1 MGRKVSFRCSVM
13 QHRRL
18 LRPFSNSLSM
28 LDFSQLGERGRGH
41 ASAISSKCSESFRRL
56 RPAPLLAT
64 KLAVLRNGPLSEAC
78 SSTFRG
84 ALWARLSST
93 SSCGEKE
100 AGALFEGPRDFL
112 RIARAHRPEESLRA
126 FMDPLA
132 DALCGAPKWLKST
145 SMHAGE

>member
-84 ALWARLSST
+84 ALWARLRST
-93 SSCGEKE
+93 SSCAEKE
-100 AGALFEGPRDFL
+100 AGALFEGLRDFL
-112 RIARAHRPEESLRA
+112 RVARAHT
-126 FMDPLA
+126 DPRKVS
-132 DALCGAPKWLKST
+132 G
-145 SMHAGE
+145 H

>member
-84 ALWARLSST
+84 ALWARLRST
-93 SSCGEKE
+93 SSCAEKE
-100 AGALFEGPRDFL
+100 AVALFEGLRDFL
-112 RIARAHRPEESLRA
+112 RVFFRTPTRKKSQGIDGSVGRCALRCTQMAKVDLYAR
-126 FMDPLA
+126 
-132 DALCGAPKWLKST
+132 G
-145 SMHAGE
+145 